1 VSPARH
7 QDINEWNKMSD
18 RPKWLQIIVDF
29 IVDNI
34 SILATLF
41 ATAYVIFRQSNAA
54 TKLSTDDLIA
64 AVLGVLGL
72 LALSE
77 LIERYRRLN
86 SIDQTTKKV
95 WGLLQS
101 RLSDRPSAL
110 GFFRKLPELDTYV
123 QGSSQIDWCGVTL
136 TSAINRQLS
145 NLREQL
151 KQGATIRIL
160 VIDPAS
166 NALDMAEARSEEPN
180 SDYYRT
186 KLETTFQDLLFL
198 KQFREKQLD
207 SAKGKF
213 EVRLL
218 PYSPSFAIYSFDA
231 RRSSS
236 KLLVEIY
243 SHVTGWGETPVFDLI
258 PGRDG
263 RWYEYFAEQ
272 FESMWGRAKVWEGNN
287 PASHNSS

>member
-1 VSPARH
+1 
-7 QDINEWNKMSD
+7 MSE

-41 ATAYVIFRQSNAA
+41 AAAYVIFRQSTAA
-54 TKLSTDDLIA
+54 TKFSTDDLIA
-64 AVLGVLGL
+64 SVLAVLGL

-86 SIDQTTKKV
+86 SIDQTTQKV
-95 WGLLQS
+95 WALLQG

-110 GFFRKLPELDTYV
+110 SFFRKLPEFDIYV
-123 QGSSQIDWCGVTL
+123 QGASQIDWCGVTL

-151 KQGATIRIL
+151 KQGTTIRIL

-180 SDYYRT
+180 SDYYRA
-186 KLETTFQDLLFL
+186 KLDTTFQDLFFL
-198 KQFREKQLD
+198 KQFCEKHTD
-207 SAKGKF
+207 SVKGHL
-213 EVRLL
+213 EVRILA
-218 PYSPSFAIYSFDA
+218 YSPSFAIYSFDG
-231 RRSSS
+231 RRASG
-236 KLLVEIY
+236 KAIIEIY
-243 SHVTGWGETPVFDLI
+243 SHVTGWGETPVFELV

-263 RWYEYFAEQ
+263 RWYEYFVEQ
-272 FESMWGRAKVWEGNN
+272 FEAMWSRAKAWDGKSPTSRNQ
-287 PASHNSS
+287 S

>member
-1 VSPARH
+1 MV
-7 QDINEWNKMSD
+7 
-18 RPKWLQIIVDF
+18 L
-29 IVDNI
+29 
-34 SILATLF
+34 TL
-41 ATAYVIFRQSNAA
+41 
-54 TKLSTDDLIA
+54 
-64 AVLGVLGL
+64 G
-72 LALSE
+72 
-77 LIERYRRLN
+77 
-86 SIDQTTKKV
+86 
-95 WGLLQS
+95 
-101 RLSDRPSAL
+101 P
-110 GFFRKLPELDTYV
+110 
-123 QGSSQIDWCGVTL
+123 
-136 TSAINRQLS
+136 
-145 NLREQL
+145 
-151 KQGATIRIL
+151 TI
-160 VIDPAS
+160 
-166 NALDMAEARSEEPN
+166 ALDMAEVRSEEPN